1 MPKDP
6 EQAVRVLFHIYQ
18 QFSKCP
24 RKAYYLHKIF
34 SPELQKLQNSQD
46 IGHYIFQM
54 GKHKGR
60 KDATKL
66 QNAVQQMK
74 PKFSSLRKACSSINC
89 LWTKFYRFTRIA
101 KAKPRNLRENLV
113 RTRLIAFKIIWPVMI
128 LHFPC
133 QRQSILENGF
143 LAVVYSMHK
152 KCTTCCHLVLVK
164 SACLLTTNIG

>member
-6 EQAVRVLFHIYQ
+6 EQAVRVLFHIYR

-24 RKAYYLHKIF
+24 HKAYYLHKIF

-66 QNAVQQMK
+66 QNTVQQMK
-74 PKFSSLRKACSSINC
+74 SKFSSLRKASFDASTFDAHLGLTNFFQHS
-89 LWTKFYRFTRIA
+89 LA
-101 KAKPRNLRENLV
+101 
-113 RTRLIAFKIIWPVMI
+113 
-128 LHFPC
+128 
-133 QRQSILENGF
+133 QSTI
-143 LAVVYSMHK
+143 YIHTMHK
-152 KCTTCCHLVLVK
+152 
-164 SACLLTTNIG
+164 ADR

>member
-46 IGHYIFQM
+46 IGHYIFQI

-66 QNAVQQMK
+66 QNTVQQMK
-74 PKFSSLRKACSSINC
+74 SKFSSLRKACSSIV
-89 LWTKFYRFTRIA
+89 
-101 KAKPRNLRENLV
+101 PG
-113 RTRLIAFKIIWPVMI
+113 
-128 LHFPC
+128 
-133 QRQSILENGF
+133 QSSTDLQE
-143 LAVVYSMHK
+143 
-152 KCTTCCHLVLVK
+152 
-164 SACLLTTNIG
+164 